1 MREARRTNARADWRL
16 AAMVVMCFFGC
27 SRHDDLLEEG
37 QAGEDGGA
45 LLLLL
50 QGISAAGVRSMSAV
64 ISMVRELMGQ
74 EDVISR
80 RERNI
85 KKSVVKEVN
94 LRKVQKE
101 KRRPGTI
108 RDVKAIVREAR
119 RTNARADWRLAA
131 MVVMCFFGCRRH
143 DDLLR
148 IRFEDVTMYSDRIRV
163 FMRKNKTDVFNEG
176 SVCSITLGG
185 KAFNVKGFLDDY
197 VRRMGLEKSSWV
209 FPKNLGKGGQGVPT
223 TYPVMY
229 RELEDMKTRATSPG
243 QHHLALLACGECD

>member
-50 QGISAAGVRSMSAV
+50 LQGISAAGVRSMSAV
-64 ISMVRELMGQ
+64 ISMVRELIGQ

-108 RDVKAIVREAR
+108 RDE
-119 RTNARADWRLAA
+119 
-131 MVVMCFFGCRRH
+131 
-143 DDLLR
+143 
-148 IRFEDVTMYSDRIRV
+148 
-163 FMRKNKTDVFNEG
+163 
-176 SVCSITLGG
+176 
-185 KAFNVKGFLDDY
+185 
-197 VRRMGLEKSSWV
+197 
-209 FPKNLGKGGQGVPT
+209 
-223 TYPVMY
+223 
-229 RELEDMKTRATSPG
+229 
-243 QHHLALLACGECD
+243 